1 RVLLLTST
9 LPPCSTLFPYTT
21 LFRSPFIHYSNEI
34 HDARDTPPPPGY
46 SLKFYHFQSFTMNSV
61 PASGALSTSIVPP
74 SISTVSWTIARSE
87 EHTSELQS
95 RFDLV
100 CRLLLEKK

>member
-1 RVLLLTST
+1 
-9 LPPCSTLFPYTT
+9 LPSSLFPPLFPYTT
-21 LFRSPFIHYSNEI
+21 LFRSFSLIPPFIHYSNEI

-74 SISTVSWTIARSE
+74 SISTVSWMIARRSE

-100 CRLLLEKK
+100 CR